1 MSSHG
6 LLELFG
12 AAVVVALVGVLL
24 VGVLLGVVVTVAVLV
39 TGIVAVAV
47 TVTGGDA
54 GALVQALTLKR
65 PRFDAVSF

>member
-1 MSSHG
+1 M
-6 LLELFG
+6 
-12 AAVVVALVGVLL
+12 VGVLL